1 MAKDGVGIVFVY
13 NQENPNHDS
22 QLEIWFDIYFIFIL
36 TFIFIEAYNDLIFT

>member
-22 QLEIWFDIYFIFIL
+22 QLEIWFDIS
-36 TFIFIEAYNDLIFT
+36 FIEAYNDLIFT